1 MKLGL
6 LLGLLFIAFNPAD
19 AEEYGFTFKSK
30 CSSLGVQ
37 ITCNASTKDILIFN
51 ENWSDDSSRANYYIK
66 DFDGDRF
73 EAVKN
78 LETKAQRL
86 GCTIGGQYGSAGGC
100 Q

>member
-6 LLGLLFIAFNPAD
+6 LLGLLFIAFNPAS

-30 CSSLGVQ
+30 CSSSGVQ
-37 ITCNASTKDILIFN
+37 IFCNPSTKDILIFN
-51 ENWSDDSSRANYYIK
+51 ENWSDDSSRVNYYIK

-78 LETKAQRL
+78 LEMKAQKL
-86 GCTIGGQYGSAGGC
+86 GCTVGGHFGGGGC
-100 Q
+100 P